1 MKSDFVGFEKP
12 EDDTPGIQ
20 DLEPFIVA
28 LDKVGE
34 KVLAEKC
41 LDAFA
46 KTAVNFFQFE
56 NLSKCY
62 FKVKSFDKCMH
73 WSERCLADCKSNELA
88 AIIRKNLTNVYNQ
101 NNYPEKALPYILM
114 AEKTKNDA
122 TTQMEKAYCYYL
134 LNRKME
140 AKDILEKILVD
151 FPELDEQ
158 TKVKIKFNLGT
169 YYLYQDKLQKGLR
182 HFMLEGAKM
191 NFWKIE
197 SIFSRN
203 KKLNLDFWEGEPG
216 IKNLVVYAEA
226 GIGDEIINVRFMKH
240 LKDMGINAY
249 WYTATQEGQKGTNDR
264 PGLTEL
270 LVKNNVPVIT
280 DLKEVEHLD
289 DKYWTYSMR
298 LPIYL
303 NCEYKDL
310 WYGSYLKACPD
321 FVKKWELKGKKLKV
335 GVRWRGAPHYEQ
347 DLHRSYKLKLLY
359 EAVGDMDAEFH
370 SLQKGDGVEELED
383 FPGIIDHSS
392 ELNTLEDT
400 MALINNL
407 DFIIT
412 SCTSVLHMAGSQGKK
427 AYLMVPISAYYPW
440 CHTGDKSPWYGDN
453 LTLLRQEKPRSWAE
467 PMNKLKLKLKE
478 ERYLN
483 D

>member
-1 MKSDFVGFEKP
+1 
-12 EDDTPGIQ
+12 
-20 DLEPFIVA
+20 
-28 LDKVGE
+28 
-34 KVLAEKC
+34 
-41 LDAFA
+41 
-46 KTAVNFFQFE
+46 
-56 NLSKCY
+56 
-62 FKVKSFDKCMH
+62 
-73 WSERCLADCKSNELA
+73 
-88 AIIRKNLTNVYNQ
+88 
-101 NNYPEKALPYILM
+101 
-114 AEKTKNDA
+114 
-122 TTQMEKAYCYYL
+122 
-134 LNRKME
+134 
-140 AKDILEKILVD
+140 
-151 FPELDEQ
+151 
-158 TKVKIKFNLGT
+158 
-169 YYLYQDKLQKGLR
+169 
-182 HFMLEGAKM
+182 
-191 NFWKIE
+191 
-197 SIFSRN
+197 
-203 KKLNLDFWEGEPG
+203 
-216 IKNLVVYAEA
+216 
-226 GIGDEIINVRFMKH
+226 
-240 LKDMGINAY
+240 
-249 WYTATQEGQKGTNDR
+249 
-264 PGLTEL
+264 
-270 LVKNNVPVIT
+270 
-280 DLKEVEHLD
+280 
-289 DKYWTYSMR
+289 MR

-359 EAVGDMDAEFH
+359 EAVGGMDAEFH

-427 AYLMVPISAYYPW
+427 AYLLVPISAYYPW

>member
-1 MKSDFVGFEKP
+1 M
-12 EDDTPGIQ
+12 
-20 DLEPFIVA
+20 
-28 LDKVGE
+28 
-34 KVLAEKC
+34 
-41 LDAFA
+41 
-46 KTAVNFFQFE
+46 
-56 NLSKCY
+56 
-62 FKVKSFDKCMH
+62 
-73 WSERCLADCKSNELA
+73 
-88 AIIRKNLTNVYNQ
+88 
-101 NNYPEKALPYILM
+101 
-114 AEKTKNDA
+114 
-122 TTQMEKAYCYYL
+122 
-134 LNRKME
+134 
-140 AKDILEKILVD
+140 
-151 FPELDEQ
+151 
-158 TKVKIKFNLGT
+158 
-169 YYLYQDKLQKGLR
+169 
-182 HFMLEGAKM
+182 
-191 NFWKIE
+191 
-197 SIFSRN
+197 
-203 KKLNLDFWEGEPG
+203 
-216 IKNLVVYAEA
+216 VVYAEA

-310 WYGSYLKACPD
+310 WYGPYLKACPD

-359 EAVGDMDAEFH
+359 EAVGGMDAEFH

-427 AYLMVPISAYYPW
+427 AYLLVPISAYYPW